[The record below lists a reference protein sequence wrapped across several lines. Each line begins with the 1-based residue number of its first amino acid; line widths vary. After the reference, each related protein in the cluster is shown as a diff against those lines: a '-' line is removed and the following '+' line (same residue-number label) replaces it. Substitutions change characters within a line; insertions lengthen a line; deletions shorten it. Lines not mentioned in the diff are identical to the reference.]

1 MTGVIRRQGQQVS
14 LVLSS
19 PSVEDAIAAVQA
31 RRGQAAREGLRVKA
45 ADDGL
50 LTARIPGGRYS
61 SPPRLKGF
69 LRAGAGGVEFDGVI
83 SEAHASVGL
92 PRGFVGMA
100 AIFAVVTVLLAFG
113 NPDPGSYVCGAG
125 AVLFG
130 LIGRRRPQSGV
141 GQCVRRVANRVT
153 HHALHCWAGEGCETC
168 RMAGR
173 VPRRGI
179 WRCSARGP
187 CSR

>member
-1 MTGVIRRQGQQVS
+1 VIRRQRQQVS
-14 LVLSS
+14 LALSS

-31 RRGQAAREGLRVKA
+31 RRGQACREGLRLKT
-45 ADDGL
+45 ADNGM

-61 SPPRLKGF
+61 SPPRLQGF

-113 NPDPGSYVCGAG
+113 NPSPGSYVCGAG

-130 LIGRRRPQSGV
+130 LIGYVLGRLRRSSFRYDCKQLL
-141 GQCVRRVANRVT
+141 ARVT
-153 HHALHCWAGEGCETC
+153 PLMPGASPHGEPGIS
-168 RMAGR
+168 
-173 VPRRGI
+173 RRL
-179 WRCSARGP
+179 P
-187 CSR
+187 